1 MSRQAL
7 GAAKK
12 DVVTSVRLSRRERE
26 VLTQKYGSPSNALR
40 GFVNKVMN
48 QHEKEYAE
56 RLKRLDR

>member
-12 DVVTSVRLSRRERE
+12 DVVTSVRLSKREKE

-40 GFVNKVMN
+40 GFVDTVMR
-48 QHEKEYAE
+48 QHEKEYVE
-56 RLKRLDR
+56 RLKRLNR